1 LFRASRPKP
10 SANNDC
16 SNSSNHQQSYAR
28 RYNSAGRRIE
38 PAGRGCHH
46 KKLASAPDNRIL
58 SGVIYF
64 DHNATAPVMREAR
77 EAWLEATEH
86 NPGNA
91 SSPHQIGGRAN
102 AALRE
107 AREKL
112 AHFLD
117 CQPAD
122 IIWTSGATEANNM
135 VMHHFARTLDAK
147 TEVWVSAIE
156 HPCVHESA
164 KHYFGK
170 RARLI
175 PVTHDGVIDL
185 DWLTA
190 ELADTR
196 PSLVGVMAANNETGV
211 IQPWREILAIC
222 RQYQVPFFSD
232 AVQWLGKM
240 PARGLGE
247 CDYLS
252 GAAHKFGGPRGVGF
266 LKVPHRSQVIPLILG
281 GKQEQGRRA
290 GTENV
295 PIIVSMLAA
304 LEAREKQMA
313 RSEHILR
320 GVWRENFERQLLHKL
335 PGTVIVGAN
344 SPRLWN
350 TVSALMP
357 EGVQLRWLTKLD
369 KAGFAVST
377 GSACTT
383 GKEEP
388 SHVLAAMNFKPAEA
402 HRVLRFSSGWETT
415 EADWDALA
423 NALAKVHA
431 ELHHAKA

>member
-1 LFRASRPKP
+1 M
-10 SANNDC
+10 
-16 SNSSNHQQSYAR
+16 
-28 RYNSAGRRIE
+28 
-38 PAGRGCHH
+38 
-46 KKLASAPDNRIL
+46 
-58 SGVIYF
+58 IYF

-77 EAWLEATEH
+77 EVWLEATEH

-91 SSPHQIGGRAN
+91 SSPHQFGGRAG

-107 AREKL
+107 ARERL
-112 AHFLD
+112 AHFLG
-117 CQPAD
+117 CHPAD
-122 IIWTSGATEANNM
+122 IVWTSGATEANNM
-135 VMHHFARTLDAK
+135 VMHHFVRTLDAK
-147 TEVWVSAIE
+147 GEVWISAIE

-164 KHYFGK
+164 RHYFGK
-170 RARLI
+170 RAKLI

-190 ELADTR
+190 ELADMR
-196 PSLVGVMAANNETGV
+196 PGLVGIMAANNETGV
-211 IQPWREILAIC
+211 LQPWREALAIC
-222 RQYQVPFFSD
+222 RQYKVPFFSD

-240 PARGLGE
+240 PAKGLGE

-266 LKVPHRSQVIPLILG
+266 LKVPHKSHVTPLLLG

-295 PIIVSMLAA
+295 PIILSMLAA

-320 GVWRENFERQLLHKL
+320 NVWRENFERQLLKNL
-335 PGTVIVGAN
+335 SGTVVVGAN
-344 SPRLWN
+344 VPRLWN

-383 GKEEP
+383 GNEEP
-388 SHVLAAMNFKPAEA
+388 SHVLAAMNFKSAEA
-402 HRVLRFSSGWETT
+402 HRVLRFSGGWETS
-415 EADWDALA
+415 EADWAALA
-423 NALAKVHA
+423 QALAKVHA
-431 ELHHAKA
+431 EVHHAKAG

>member
-1 LFRASRPKP
+1 M
-10 SANNDC
+10 
-16 SNSSNHQQSYAR
+16 
-28 RYNSAGRRIE
+28 
-38 PAGRGCHH
+38 
-46 KKLASAPDNRIL
+46 
-58 SGVIYF
+58 IYF

-77 EAWLEATEH
+77 EAWLDATEKITG
-86 NPGNA
+86 NP
-91 SSPHQIGGRAN
+91 SSPHQIGGRAGT
-102 AALRE
+102 ALRE

-112 AHFLD
+112 AHFLG
-117 CQPAD
+117 CHPAD

-135 VMHHFARTLDAK
+135 VLHHFAQALDPAK
-147 TEVWVSAIE
+147 RDEVWISAIE

-170 RARLI
+170 RTRLI

-190 ELADTR
+190 ELADAR
-196 PSLVGVMAANNETGV
+196 PGLVGIMAANNETGV
-211 IQPWREILAIC
+211 IQPWREALAIC
-222 RQYQVPFFSD
+222 RQYKVPFFSD

-240 PARGLGE
+240 PAKGLGE
-247 CDYLS
+247 CDFLS

-266 LKVPHRSQVIPLILG
+266 LKVPHKSHVTPLLLG

-304 LEAREKQMA
+304 LEAREKQLT

-320 GVWRENFERQLLHKL
+320 GVWRENFEKQLLHKL
-335 PGTVIVGAN
+335 PGSTVVGAAA
-344 SPRLWN
+344 PRLWN

-357 EGVQLRWLTKLD
+357 DGGQQRWLTKLD

-388 SHVLAAMNFKPAEA
+388 SHVLAAMGFKPAEA
-402 HRVLRFSSGWETT
+402 YRVLRFSSGWETT

-423 NALAKVHA
+423 NALTKVHA
-431 ELHHAKA
+431 EVRHAKAQAIA